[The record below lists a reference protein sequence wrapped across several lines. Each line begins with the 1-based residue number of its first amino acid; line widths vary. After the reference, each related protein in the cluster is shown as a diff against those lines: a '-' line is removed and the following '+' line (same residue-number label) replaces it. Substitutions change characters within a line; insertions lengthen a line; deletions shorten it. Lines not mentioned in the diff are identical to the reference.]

1 VVWLCIQEK
10 LLHEKG
16 IIERHIIDTTRAKDE
31 ISEKM
36 KAPENSSGKDQSRL
50 KSETEALDAKIEE
63 LQQKHREI
71 WDKINNVTCKF
82 INTVLEVK
90 K

>member
-1 VVWLCIQEK
+1 
-10 LLHEKG
+10 
-16 IIERHIIDTTRAKDE
+16 
-31 ISEKM
+31 M
-36 KAPENSSGKDQSRL
+36 